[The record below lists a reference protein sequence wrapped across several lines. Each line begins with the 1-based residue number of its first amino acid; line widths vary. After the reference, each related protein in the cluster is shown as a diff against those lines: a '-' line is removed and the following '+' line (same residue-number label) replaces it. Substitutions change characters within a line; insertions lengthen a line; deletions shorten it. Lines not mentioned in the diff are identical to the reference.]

1 MGLMQFQIAAKDQ
14 TAVAFSAVT
23 ARIKELRDQVAA
35 MGKTNV
41 PLSTGDIRTMNALT
55 READGLE
62 KSLVRITGQGT
73 QASRSL
79 SSLGAIGY
87 AGIAAAAVGV
97 AKLGAEL
104 GQLGESAQRT
114 EQYFTAFSGSADI
127 AAQNLKAM
135 QNAAGGALT
144 SQQAMQSAT
153 KLLSMGLATNATE
166 LERIAHMAVML
177 GGSTRTAS
185 EAIEEFSLLL
195 ANQSIL
201 RLDTFGISGAR
212 VRARIE
218 ELQAATAGMSR
229 EAAFMAAVMEE
240 GSAKVQQLET
250 SGVKAA
256 TSTDVFKASVAELKT
271 ELGKLVAQ
279 PYEVVVNFITNPVQ
293 KLTKAITEEGHAAR
307 EYEDA
312 LRRVADAEANL
323 AGLREAGYTWM
334 IKGAEAELEAARAA
348 LTAAEAQRELASST
362 SDARIAFAGSLAA
375 IGATIAQYHEL
386 ANVTS
391 RVNEVVDRAAVEAAR
406 WSRGTSPLAGEQT
419 RVTMDELKA
428 KQKAN
433 EQAAQSAANAYEREM
448 RAAIDKISGYAQSK
462 LSQGVSASI
471 GLSDLRT
478 GVSNEPGKGG
488 AFENIYRLQAWL
500 KDNSWAETA
509 AQLGITS
516 KEQAAKIVQ
525 DFQNQIF
532 SPEVISAIDTDML
545 ISQIKLEQASEAS
558 RTAFAQQLANAAG
571 VSVGGGAANSKVSEA
586 FAQGAEAAVNADNF
600 KARMAEV
607 GVSAWGWTEAGFV
620 KAARNSTALRQA
632 FEALAASAIASQQG
646 ALSASNAAGNP

>member
-35 MGKTNV
+35 MGKTNI
-41 PLSTGDIRTMNALT
+41 PLTTGDIRTMNALT

-62 KSLVRITGQGT
+62 KSLARITGQGT
-73 QASRSL
+73 QASRTL

-87 AGIAAAAVGV
+87 AGIAAAAIGIGKAGV
-97 AKLGAEL
+97 EL
-104 GQLGESAQRT
+104 GQLGESVLRT

-127 AAQNLKAM
+127 AAQNLKAI
-135 QNAAGGALT
+135 QDATGGALT

-240 GSAKVQQLET
+240 GSAKVNQLEA

-293 KLTKAITEEGHAAR
+293 KLTKAISEEGHAAR

-312 LRRVADAEANL
+312 LRHVADAESNL

-391 RVNEVVDRAAVEAAR
+391 RVNEAVDRAAVEAAR

-433 EQAAQSAANAYEREM
+433 EQAAQSAADAYEREM

-586 FAQGAEAAVNADNF
+586 FAQGAEAAVNADDF

-607 GVSAWGWTEAGFV
+607 GVSAWGWTEAGFI